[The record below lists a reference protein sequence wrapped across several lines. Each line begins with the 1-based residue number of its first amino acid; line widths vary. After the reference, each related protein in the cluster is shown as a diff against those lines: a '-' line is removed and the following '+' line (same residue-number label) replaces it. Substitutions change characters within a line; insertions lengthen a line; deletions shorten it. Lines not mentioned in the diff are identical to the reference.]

1 MNCRMNCLF
10 SKKEYPRCAQTFRIV
25 YSFKSV
31 EILTGCIIDDNDTNK
46 CNSSLNQICE
56 VMFKMV
62 FKIRASDEI
71 KK

>member
-10 SKKEYPRCAQTFRIV
+10 SKKEYPRCAQTCRIV

-31 EILTGCIIDDNDTNK
+31 EILTECISDDNDTNK
-46 CNSSLNQICE
+46 CNNSLNLICE

-62 FKIRASDEI
+62 FKIGASDEI